1 MWLLIS
7 ERKCTKTE
15 ISERKKT
22 NKYSKYFSAPKVR
35 FRSKFNTWFWT
46 PSNTFLHQKWTPR
59 VIESIEESIETKF
72 ISEIGLERNSENSI
86 MEITGFDRYVMG
98 GKVTVMKDL
107 IICTYPE
114 ARILKRFQLRLIFL
128 IFNQKVK
135 IVFPRQFNCLLPT
148 SYWY

>member
-1 MWLLIS
+1 MRFIS
-7 ERKCTKTE
+7 
-15 ISERKKT
+15 
-22 NKYSKYFSAPKVR
+22 YY
-35 FRSKFNTWFWT
+35 
-46 PSNTFLHQKWTPR
+46 L
-59 VIESIEESIETKF
+59 IESIKTKI

-114 ARILKRFQLRLIFL
+114 ARILKRFQLRLIFP